1 MMIGKTRH
9 NTRKM
14 HSVPYLT
21 KTLKRKWDEFLA
33 LADEFDRDHAA
44 YVSLYTPGYEDVR
57 NPGFGVSAEELP
69 KLHVKILKEL

>member
-1 MMIGKTRH
+1 MIVGRRH

-21 KTLKRKWDEFLA
+21 KVLRKRWEEFLA
-33 LADEFDRDHAA
+33 LADEFDRDHSA

-57 NPGFGVSAEELP
+57 NPGFGVSAEELQ
-69 KLHVKILKEL
+69 KLQIKILKEL